1 MMRSVAVPLPPG
13 SGFFFA
19 AVGAGMAA
27 HGWGMPDY
35 AGRPGL
41 GILGTVPGGTAMRI
55 ILTIVAIALGFVS
68 TALRAQPVDQAYVSS
83 GGHEYAL
90 SCNADGYVL
99 TSLAPVSRF
108 RGRVAD
114 TQVTKRTEVLY
125 LGQSCD
131 SFLDEAGTGSWGWA
145 NGGFGA
151 EFDTGLRV
159 MFPRQELVC
168 APERPYVGNCRW

>member
-1 MMRSVAVPLPPG
+1 
-13 SGFFFA
+13 
-19 AVGAGMAA
+19 
-27 HGWGMPDY
+27 
-35 AGRPGL
+35 
-41 GILGTVPGGTAMRI
+41 MRI
-55 ILTIVAIALGFVS
+55 ILTIVAIALGLLS
-68 TALRAQPVDQAYVSS
+68 TALRAQPVDEPYVSS
-83 GGHEYAL
+83 DGHEYAL
-90 SCNADGYVL
+90 TCNADGYVL

-108 RGRVAD
+108 RGQGAD

-131 SFLDEAGTGSWGWA
+131 SFLDVAGTGSWGWA